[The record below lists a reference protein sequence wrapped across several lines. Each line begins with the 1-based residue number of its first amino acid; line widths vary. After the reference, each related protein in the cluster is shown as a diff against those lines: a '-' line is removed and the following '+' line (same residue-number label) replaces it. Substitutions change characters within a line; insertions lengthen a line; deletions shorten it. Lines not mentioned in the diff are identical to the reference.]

1 MKTITIPTQYG
12 NPIKVIINTGRE
24 LFFEAGKTYTVSD
37 EVAEL
42 INALGSGVAPEN
54 SPEIEIV
61 TVISSKS
68 NNKELPTAKAVYDEL
83 VRIENKIPGAAT
95 TTAAGTVKKAS
106 KLTVPLPGLSDQ
118 VMGANFIELVQSLIA
133 AGILESGS

>member
-24 LFFEAGKTYTVSD
+24 LYFEAGKTYTVSD

-83 VRIENKIPGAAT
+83 TRIDGKLSAAT
-95 TTAAGTVKKAS
+95 TTTAGIVKKAS
-106 KLTVPLPGLSDQ
+106 KLTIPLPGLSDP
-118 VMGANFIELVQSLIA
+118 VMGANFIDLVQTLMA
-133 AGILESGS
+133 AGILEGS